1 MRGREHGAKGVIM
14 AKYNMTYQQR
24 MRLQEAIQ
32 HHEEA
37 FHKAQQ
43 QYGAAAV
50 KPAITIDE
58 TTIEHGVL
66 QIGDRPEYQR
76 MIRLLE
82 GTTPEQFLVDPASLQ
97 GLTEFDKRLGKSV
110 TRYSTKVLESRLQKS
125 EERLAQYS
133 QELLETRDRSE
144 YQTILEQQQAERQR
158 QARLRASLSYS
169 PMDARDREQ
178 FESRVRARLYSTGS
192 GARNYRDET
201 YKNNFLKSMLI
212 NGLAT
217 LEDTGPSV
225 AEPDVFRTDLDI
237 GSTPGVAG
245 ELPEGTDLSESVN
258 NVYAA
263 IMNMDASEFVDFIAH
278 RPDLEIKDNYINA
291 NSLDYLNELWAA
303 LSRWQG

>member
-1 MRGREHGAKGVIM
+1 M
-14 AKYNMTYQQR
+14 AKYNLTYQQR

-32 HHEEA
+32 HHEES

-43 QYGAAAV
+43 QYGSAAV
-50 KPAITIDE
+50 KPAVTIDE
-58 TTIEHGVL
+58 TAIEHGVL

-82 GTTPEQFLVDPASLQ
+82 GTTPEQFLVDPASEQ

-169 PMDARDREQ
+169 PMDARDRQQ
-178 FESRVRARLYSTGS
+178 FESRVKARLYSTGS

-201 YKNNFLKSMLI
+201 YKQNFLKSMLV

-217 LEDTGPSV
+217 MGDTEPSV
-225 AEPDVFRTDLDI
+225 AEPDVFITDLEI
-237 GSTPGVAG
+237 GSTPGMTG
-245 ELPEGTDLSESVN
+245 ELPQGTDLTGNIN

>member
-1 MRGREHGAKGVIM
+1 MVGGGISEGVM
-14 AKYNMTYQQR
+14 AKYNLTYQQR
-24 MRLQEAIQ
+24 MRLQEAIL

-43 QYGAAAV
+43 QYGSAAV
-50 KPAITIDE
+50 KPAVTIDE

-82 GTTPEQFLVDPASLQ
+82 GTTPEQFLVDPASAQ

-133 QELLETRDRSE
+133 QELLETRDRNE

-201 YKNNFLKSMLI
+201 YKQNFLKSMVI

-217 LEDTGPSV
+217 MADTDPTI
-225 AEPDVFRTDLDI
+225 AEPDVFLVPVELGATPGT
-237 GSTPGVAG
+237 GST
-245 ELPEGTDLSESVN
+245 LPEGTDLSANVN
-258 NVYAA
+258 NIYAR
-263 IMNMDASEFVDFIAH
+263 IMNMGAGDFVDFIAS